1 MNSQPGARPTECE
14 IDLTS
19 VETRESLHELLRSSL
34 GFPDWYG
41 KNWDAFWDCLR
52 DPDLSSLPRSLKLR
66 GSAHLAEAL
75 PREYRLF
82 RKCLEDLN
90 SEYPDRAVVVAWA

>member
-1 MNSQPGARPTECE
+1 MKPEARARPTELE

-19 VETRESLHELLRSSL
+19 VNSRESLHEALRTAL
-34 GFPDWYG
+34 GFPEWYG
-41 KNWDAFWDCLR
+41 KNWDAFWDCVR
-52 DPDLSSLPRSLKLR
+52 DPDLSSVPLSLKLR
-66 GSAHLAEAL
+66 RSPRLAEAL

-90 SEYPDRAVVVAWA
+90 REYPDLAVDVTWA